1 MPRAAGFQA
10 RQVIG
15 YHESMNEPL
24 AYLNG
29 RYLPFSQAAIPVT
42 DGGFVQGVTVAEQL
56 RTFGG
61 KLFRLEQHLARLAR
75 SLSIV
80 GIELGMPVVKLGEI
94 AWEIAAK
101 NHALLEPGDDLG
113 LSMFVTPGPY
123 STFAAGGDVQGPTV
137 GIHTYPLPFH
147 LWHEKYE
154 RGESLVVTDVMQVP
168 AACWPAELK
177 CRSRMHYYLADKA
190 ARAKEPGARAL
201 MLEERG
207 FVTEASTA
215 NILVYYRDVGL
226 VSPPKEMIL
235 PGVSAAV
242 VEELAGRLGI
252 PFSYRSLTVD
262 DVAAANEVLLSS
274 TSPCVWPVTRL
285 NGQGIG
291 DGKRGE
297 TAARLLAAWSE
308 LVGIDIKGQTK
319 QFLNRREQR

>member
-1 MPRAAGFQA
+1 
-10 RQVIG
+10 
-15 YHESMNEPL
+15 MNDPL

-80 GIELGMPVVKLGEI
+80 GIELGMSVEKLGEI
-94 AWEIAAK
+94 ARDLASK
-101 NHALLEPGDDLG
+101 NHALLDAGDDLG

-123 STFAAGGDVQGPTV
+123 STFAPRGVAFGPTV
-137 GIHTYPLPFH
+137 GMHTYPLPFH
-147 LWHEKYE
+147 FWHEKYE

-177 CRSRMHYYLADKA
+177 CRSRMHYYLADKQ
-190 ARAKEPGARAL
+190 ARQQEPGARAL
-201 MLEERG
+201 MLDEQE

-215 NILVYYRDVGL
+215 NILVYHRDVGL

-242 VEELAGRLGI
+242 VEELAGSLGI
-252 PFSYRSLTVD
+252 PFTFRPLKVD
-262 DVAAANEVLLSS
+262 DVAAADEVLLCS

-285 NGQGIG
+285 NGRAIG

-297 TAARLLAAWSE
+297 IAAKLLKAWSE
-308 LVGIDIKGQTK
+308 LVGFEIQGQARRLSK
-319 QFLNRREQR
+319 QRP